1 MDNVNILKSI
11 FSKSIEANA
20 SDLHL
25 ITHEA
30 PIMRVDGKLMPVP
43 DEKPLEASTCEGLIS
58 LTLKPEQIGL
68 LKKEKEIDFSF
79 NFDGYR
85 VRANIY
91 FEKGRVAGS
100 FRFIPAKVKTFE
112 QLGLPPIIQTF
123 ANLEKGL
130 LIITGPTGQGK
141 STTIAS
147 LIEYINHSFA
157 RHIVTI
163 EDPVEYLFK
172 NGKSIVSQREYGTDT
187 MSFGRALKSA
197 LREDADVVFVGE
209 MRDLATFDAVLT
221 LAEAGHLVFTTLHTN
236 EASQTPSRI
245 VDAFPKNQ
253 QVQVRQQLANVLSGI
268 VSQRLIQRANAQGR
282 IPACEI
288 MVANPA
294 IRNLIREAKD
304 HQIQSV
310 IQTSANE
317 GMISLDQVL
326 ADYVARGEITL
337 EEALLWASDARQFKQ
352 MVF

>member
-1 MDNVNILKSI
+1 MESVKLLKEI
-11 FSKSIEANA
+11 FSKSIESRA

-25 ITHEA
+25 ISGEM
-30 PIMRVDGKLMPVP
+30 PIVRIDGKLIPLP
-43 DEKPLEASTCEGLIS
+43 GGKPLNPSDCEKLIL
-58 LTLKPEQIGL
+58 LTLKPDQIVF
-68 LKKEKEIDFSF
+68 LKEKKEIDFSF
-79 NFDGYR
+79 NFDGSR

-100 FRFIPAKVKTFE
+100 FRFIPAKIKNFE
-112 QLGLPPIIQTF
+112 QLGLPPIIQSF

-147 LIEYINHSFA
+147 LIEYINHNFA

-172 NGKSIVSQREYGTDT
+172 NGKSIVSQREFGTDT
-187 MSFGRALKSA
+187 TSFERALKSA

-236 EASQTPSRI
+236 EAAQTPSRI

-268 VSQRLIQRANAQGR
+268 VSQRLIQKASGEGR
-282 IPACEI
+282 MVACEI

-337 EEALLWASDARQFKQ
+337 EEALLWSSDPRQFKQ

>member
-1 MDNVNILKSI
+1 MDDVTILKGI
-11 FSKSIEANA
+11 FSKAIKSRA

-25 ITHEA
+25 IGEEE
-30 PIMRVDGKLMPVP
+30 PIIRVDGKLMALPE
-43 DEKPLEASTCEGLIS
+43 EKKLSVEACENIIAQ
-58 LTLKPEQIGL
+58 T
-68 LKKEKEIDFSF
+68 LKKEQAEVLKEQKEIDFSF
-79 NFDGYR
+79 NFDGSR
-85 VRANIY
+85 IRANIY

-100 FRFIPAKVKTFE
+100 FRFIPAKVKNFKE
-112 QLGLPPIIQTF
+112 LGLPPIIQQF

-147 LIEYINHSFA
+147 LIEYINQNFA

-187 MSFGRALKSA
+187 RSFARALKSA

-209 MRDLATFDAVLT
+209 MRDLETFDAVLT

-236 EASQTPSRI
+236 EAAQTPSRI

-268 VSQRLIQRANAQGR
+268 ASQRLVQRANNEGR
-282 IPACEI
+282 VPACEI

-294 IRNLIREAKD
+294 IRNLIREGKD

-326 ADYVARGEITL
+326 ADFVARGEVTL
-337 EEALLWASDARQFKQ
+337 EEALLWASDPRQFKQ

>member
-1 MDNVNILKSI
+1 MDYISTLKSI
-11 FSKSIEANA
+11 FSKSIKQRA

-25 ITHEA
+25 ISKQV
-30 PIMRVDGKLMPVP
+30 PIIRIDGKLMPLVGESVIS
-43 DEKPLEASTCEGLIS
+43 DETCEALVS
-58 LTLKPEQIGL
+58 LTLKPEQVKI
-68 LKKEKEIDFSF
+68 LKHQKEIDFSF
-79 NFDGYR
+79 NFDGSR
-85 VRANIY
+85 IRANIY
-91 FEKGRVAGS
+91 FEQGRVAGS
-100 FRFIPAKVKTFE
+100 FRFIPAKVLRVDE
-112 QLGLPPIIQTF
+112 LGLPPIVHEF

-130 LIITGPTGQGK
+130 LIVTGPTGQGK

-147 LIEYINHSFA
+147 LIEYINQNFS

-163 EDPVEYLFK
+163 EDPVEYLFHS
-172 NGKSIVSQREYGTDT
+172 GKSIISQREYGTDT
-187 MSFGRALKSA
+187 MSFERALKSA

-221 LAEAGHLVFTTLHTN
+221 IAEAGHLVFTTLHTN

-253 QVQVRQQLANVLSGI
+253 QIQVRQQLANVLAGI
-268 VSQRLIQRANAQGR
+268 VSQRLVHKAAGQGR
-282 IPACEI
+282 LPACEI
-288 MVANPA
+288 MVANAA
-294 IRNLIREAKD
+294 IRNLIREGKD

-326 ADYVARGEITL
+326 ADYVAKGQVTL
-337 EEALLWASDARQFKQ
+337 EEALLWASDPRQFKQ